1 MRGAAAIGPV
11 FNGLRFV
18 GNVRNRLAYTYNG
31 YRVPDARFG
40 IVVKALPSTK
50 DGVFHVMFDAFD
62 NAGFVLGLYD
72 PTGAPLEADLALRQQ
87 LMIEVSQFTARA

>member
-1 MRGAAAIGPV
+1 MRGRVAIGPV
-11 FNGLRFV
+11 FNGLRFI
-18 GNVRNRLAYTYNG
+18 GNTRNRLLYTYEG
-31 YRVPDARFG
+31 YRRPDARFG

-50 DGVFHVMFDAFD
+50 DGVFHVMFDDFD
-62 NAGFVLGLYD
+62 DNGFVLGLYG